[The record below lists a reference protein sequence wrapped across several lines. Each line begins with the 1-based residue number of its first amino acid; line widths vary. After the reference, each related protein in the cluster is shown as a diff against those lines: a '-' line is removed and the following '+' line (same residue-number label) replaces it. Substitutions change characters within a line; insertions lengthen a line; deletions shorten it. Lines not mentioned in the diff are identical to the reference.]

1 MAVST
6 SDYTYSINGVVGT
19 DKSVLE
25 NLDTITS
32 ACNTWMS
39 YDSHDG
45 LWSVVIN
52 RAGTSIASFDD
63 SNIIGAISISGTG
76 LEQLYNSVRVEF
88 PHIDLNDNKDFIHD
102 TIPSADFFPNEIYNV
117 MSLSYD
123 CINDPVQAEYLGLVK
138 LKQNRLDKV
147 VRFKTDFSQVGL
159 KAGDLIDITST
170 TYGFDAKM
178 FRIVSL
184 TESDQDDGSI
194 VLSITAQEYDE
205 DVYSTEDLARYSR
218 ENSSGIATAG
228 NVGIPGT
235 PTVSK
240 IEKDARPRVTIEST
254 SPTGIVEAMEF
265 WYTTDSY
272 TLDENRSYQLLDTVK
287 ASSGNTFA
295 YGTEVSITNDT
306 LSSGNLYVKTRGI
319 NSSTIGPF
327 STPAGFVYTP
337 VQTTNNID
345 ENTTASSSTGT
356 MIAALGALTLLN
368 NLDQLFSGNT
378 AAGSVFKKVFDLFQG
393 NTGVD
398 LLGKSSTLGNILTKG
413 DTIPGFST
421 FQLSSS
427 ISTVESVYQNLTG
440 PEYIDPSPAQEDQV
454 MLSFNLSATARQL
467 TFVIQPPLANMDY
480 DVSINGTTVT
490 RSFYAYAPS
499 MFELYK
505 DGSLIQQNTSDWQTG
520 SITAQISNAAPGD
533 YAFYAYPLLTYDLD
547 QEGTHDIMPYNHTIQ
562 EQSSGGGLTITGYAY
577 L

>member
-1 MAVST
+1 MSSY
-6 SDYTYSINGVVGT
+6 SDYTYAINGVINT

-25 NLDTITS
+25 NLDVITS

-39 YDSHDG
+39 YDTNEG

-52 RAGTSIASFDD
+52 QEGTSVVSFDD
-63 SNIIGAISISGTG
+63 SNIIGSISISGTG
-76 LEQLYNSVRVEF
+76 LDQLYNSVRVEF

-102 TIPSADFFPNEIYNV
+102 TIPAEDFYPNEIYNV
-117 MSLSYD
+117 LSLSYD
-123 CINDPVQAEYLGLVK
+123 CINDPIQAEYLGLVQ

-147 VRFKTDFSQVGL
+147 IRFTTDFSQVGL

-170 TYGFDAKM
+170 TYGFTNKM

-184 TESDQDDGSI
+184 TESDQEDGNI
-194 VLSITAQEYDE
+194 ILSITAQEYDAA
-205 DVYSTEDLARYSR
+205 VYSTDDLNRYTR

-228 NVGIPGT
+228 NIGVPGT
-235 PTVSK
+235 ATVSK

-265 WYTTDSY
+265 WYTTDTY
-272 TLDENRSYQLLDTVK
+272 VNDENRSYQLLDTVK
-287 ASSGNTFA
+287 ASTGNTFP

-378 AAGSVFKKVFDLFQG
+378 AAGGVFKKVFDLFKEE
-393 NTGVD
+393 TGSD
-398 LLGKSSTLGNILTKG
+398 LLDPNSHIMISASTGRETGISIDQSTSNGDWILGYEHIFTAPTSGTYKF
-413 DTIPGFST
+413 D
-421 FQLSSS
+421 
-427 ISTVESVYQNLTG
+427 YQ
-440 PEYIDPSPAQEDQV
+440 ID
-454 MLSFNLSATARQL
+454 
-467 TFVIQPPLANMDY
+467 
-480 DVSINGTTVT
+480 
-490 RSFYAYAPS
+490 
-499 MFELYK
+499 
-505 DGSLIQQNTSDWQTG
+505 QNTSGASGGRGSFFSEDEDFIASSVDVYDTSPLMLSSVTTG
-520 SITAQISNAAPGD
+520 GEG
-533 YAFYAYPLLTYDLD
+533 AFYWTDYVFSDQIDLD
-547 QEGTHDIMPYNHTIQ
+547 AGQEYTVKFYFINYTESAPTSTAEFDVSWNIYTVG
-562 EQSSGGGLTITGYAY
+562 
-577 L
+577 